1 MSERTLHRITQHLSI
16 REVQQRVQQNIDRVH
31 NKAMVTIGQA
41 ARLFGFS
48 ESQLR
53 DWEKIG
59 LLRPERPAA
68 SPDAKSDVKQR
79 QYSFDELD
87 KLAII
92 DELIHHAGLTPSFI
106 PANIDELWNSIRNAE
121 TLSVAGTSSSEEAVS
136 AQPEAYRYITSRVNY
151 IYQDEMFWRLYA
163 SHSLLLSINLLYED
177 IPGTYAGLILPSK
190 GLEYGV
196 PESETLPRIGEAL
209 VGWLDQTRSFY
220 TFLTP
225 APEFKFPSDFSIR
238 PLYGNRE
245 SAQMDGSL
253 SDPTLIALNRDKVNN
268 LHLDAETVNVVHRLL
283 APIYEDRQYWSRYM
297 GQGMKDLVQ
306 LSMDQTPRVPDA
318 ILTGLTNMVIRL
330 GEKLSDDESRWHH
343 CCILLPDNTYS
354 PLQQR
359 RLNVRVVSEGS
370 SNLMNVVLQPLEHYS
385 TTISVRAFRGNRV
398 LYHEVVGRED
408 TTDAFTQLEG
418 SVGSCVAVPIGG
430 EVSQPLGILYVAS
443 YHARDFSTEDLR
455 LLRLMARMAEEI
467 LRSYDVRQ
475 RMSRKLS
482 AVMKNPVNT
491 DTLFDNF
498 RSEDQLVRDID
509 KLLADLQEGI
519 EQKQAGLRKED
530 SVLAQEVS
538 FIAVELSDQSDYDTK
553 YDYLLLRNVYLRIGE
568 LINKHFRSLSSLP
581 GYRRPYHI
589 YGSRYYIFLPN
600 VTLEE
605 AHKQAKRLKSA
616 LDGAYTFN
624 SLYVSTGN
632 TVPLAPAQSLSAVV
646 TNIGV
651 SSYLYT
657 KLEDIL
663 QRYPGRAP
671 SEVRAIVR
679 NTILNFLEVLLNQ
692 AQKAGGDI
700 IMSWDRHRD
709 EIVPLLR
716 N

>member
-1 MSERTLHRITQHLSI
+1 MSERTLHNITQYLST
-16 REVQQRVQQNIDRVH
+16 REVQQRVQQNIDRVR
-31 NKAMVTIGQA
+31 NEAMVTIGQA

-59 LLRPERPAA
+59 LLRPVRPAA

-106 PANIDELWNSIRNAE
+106 PTNIDELWNSIRHAQIS
-121 TLSVAGTSSSEEAVS
+121 SVAESPSEEEAAS
-136 AQPEAYRYITSRVNY
+136 TQPKSSRYITSRVERLY
-151 IYQDEMFWRLYA
+151 RDESFWRLYV
-163 SHSLLLSINLLYED
+163 SRSLLLSIHLLYEH

-190 GLEYGV
+190 RLEYGV

-209 VGWLDQTRSFY
+209 VGWLNQTRSFY

-225 APEFKFPSDFSIR
+225 APEFEFPSDFSIY
-238 PLYGNRE
+238 PLYGKRE
-245 SAQMDGSL
+245 SAQIDGSL

-283 APIYEDRQYWSRYM
+283 TPIYEDRQYWSQYM

-318 ILTGLTNMVIRL
+318 ILTGLANMVIRL
-330 GEKLSDDESRWHH
+330 GGKLPGGESRWHH
-343 CCILLPDNTYS
+343 CCILLPDNTYL

-370 SNLMNVVLQPLEHYS
+370 SHMMNVVLQPLEHYS
-385 TTISVRAFRGNRV
+385 TTISVRAFRGNCV
-398 LYHEVVGRED
+398 LYHEVVAGED
-408 TTDAFTQLEG
+408 TTEAFAQLEG

-467 LRSYDVRQ
+467 LRSYDVSQ
-475 RMSRKLS
+475 RMSHKLS
-482 AVMKNPVNT
+482 AIIKNPVNT

-498 RSEDQLVRDID
+498 RSEDQLARDID
-509 KLLADLQEGI
+509 NLLAGLQERI

-530 SVLAQEVS
+530 SVLAHEVS
-538 FIAVELSDQSDYDTK
+538 FIAVELSDQSDHDTK

-581 GYRRPYHI
+581 GYRQPYHI
-589 YGSRYYIFLPN
+589 YGSRYYIFLPD
-600 VTLEE
+600 VSLEE
-605 AHKQAKRLKSA
+605 AQIQAKRLKKA
-616 LDGAYTFN
+616 LDGTYTFN

-632 TVPLAPAQSLSAVV
+632 TFPLAPAQNLSAVV

-657 KLEDIL
+657 KLEGIL
-663 QRYPGRAP
+663 QRYPRCTS
-671 SEVRAIVR
+671 SEVRALVR
-679 NTILNFLEVLLNQ
+679 NTILNFLETLLNE

-700 IMSWDRHRD
+700 IMSWDRQRD
-709 EIVPLLR
+709 EIVPLPR